1 MNHTHTMSET
11 GPAAKRI
18 AQPVLQ
24 RDLGLRIVKLR
35 EKRGWSQGELA
46 KRLGVRRDRLG
57 NWERGRN
64 APSLEDLTALVDLLG
79 ATLDE
84 LVFGREIPPSPL
96 PPGQREQLVM
106 LLAGLGRVLGPLT
119 GRTGPGK
126 KNQSISGATKASVPT
141 TQGGQ
146 R

>member
-1 MNHTHTMSET
+1 MVKHTHTMSATEL
-11 GPAAKRI
+11 AKRI

-24 RDLGLRIVKLR
+24 RDLGLQIVTLR
-35 EKRGWSQGELA
+35 EGRGWSQGELA
-46 KRLGVRRDRLG
+46 KRLGVDRSLLG
-57 NWERGRN
+57 RWERGQG
-64 APSLEDLTALVDLLG
+64 APSLEDLTALAALFG

-84 LVFGREIPPSPL
+84 LVFGRKAAPAPL
-96 PPGQREQLVM
+96 PADQREQLVR

-119 GRTGPGK
+119 GRSVTTIK
-126 KNQSISGATKASVPT
+126 DRNGAMKASVSV